1 MSNKTRRGCIATMG
15 VLLSSGCLGSTTT
28 DTAGGSSESEGRATS
43 TRTPRPDSDGDGVV
57 DSYDDYPVDPN
68 RSRLVES
75 VSDTRNVEED
85 HYYYYPLSLN
95 RNGYVEMEYVV
106 REGPDIDVIFLSSAE
121 FEHFEAGEN
130 YLQYDSLS
138 QWDGGG
144 GSISGPIRSG
154 RSYVV
159 FHNANAPTNFSND
172 LARVEF
178 EIEVSE

>member
-1 MSNKTRRGCIATMG
+1 MSNTTRRGCIATVG
-15 VLLSSGCLGSTTT
+15 VLLSSGCLGSATT
-28 DTAGGSSESEGRATS
+28 DTTDGSGETERRATP

-57 DSYDDYPVDPN
+57 DGYDDYPTDPA

-75 VSDTRNVEED
+75 ASDTRNIEED
-85 HYYYYPLSLN
+85 HYYYYPFSLDQ
-95 RNGYVEMEYVV
+95 NGYVEMEYVV
-106 REGPDIDVIFLSSAE
+106 REGPDIDVIFLSSQE

-138 QWDGGG
+138 QWDDGG
-144 GSISGPIRSG
+144 GSISGPIHSG
-154 RSYVV
+154 SNYVV

-178 EIEVSE
+178 EIEISE